1 MKVVE
6 AALLTSRYQYQNC
19 GPLHNSRGRFA
30 VEDPLDLGQLG
41 LRHVLLQHRLQALA
55 LLSRHPAAAVVVVV
69 GVGDER
75 VTSEVAGVR

>member
-1 MKVVE
+1 MRNS
-6 AALLTSRYQYQNC
+6 LY
-19 GPLHNSRGRFA
+19 NSRGRFA

-55 LLSRHPAAAVVVVV
+55 LLSRHPAAAAVV
-69 GVGDER
+69 GVADVVAVGDER

>member
-1 MKVVE
+1 MR
-6 AALLTSRYQYQNC
+6 TSLY
-19 GPLHNSRGRFA
+19 NSRGRFA

-55 LLSRHPAAAVVVVV
+55 LLSRHPAAVGVVVV
-69 GVGDER
+69 GDVVGDER

>member
-1 MKVVE
+1 MRN
-6 AALLTSRYQYQNC
+6 ALY
-19 GPLHNSRGRFA
+19 NSRGRFA

-55 LLSRHPAAAVVVVV
+55 LLSRHPAAAAVAAVV
-69 GVGDER
+69 GDGEER

>member
-1 MKVVE
+1 MR
-6 AALLTSRYQYQNC
+6 TS
-19 GPLHNSRGRFA
+19 LHNSRGRFA

-55 LLSRHPAAAVVVVV
+55 LLSRHPAAAAAAVV
-69 GVGDER
+69 GVVVAADER